1 MCFLVNTHLMALKK
15 IEYPLTI
22 YVLIYY
28 FRIDGDEYN
37 MYENSGN
44 TDDDES
50 ITDDNKANSDEAAL
64 TIGGKFDTVSSS
76 DMLAGWMARQQE

>member
-1 MCFLVNTHLMALKK
+1 
-15 IEYPLTI
+15 
-22 YVLIYY
+22 
-28 FRIDGDEYN
+28 

-50 ITDDNKANSDEAAL
+50 ITDDDEANSDEVAS